1 MNTFYIKLD
10 AQNIVKD
17 VLSYPHDNY
26 IKITATELP
35 EGSYAGYYKYIN
47 NQFILD
53 DVLFYE
59 YLESIE
65 NEEYKVRLLNKLILN
80 LKNTSN

>member
-10 AQNIVKD
+10 DQNIVRD
-17 VLSYPHDNY
+17 VLSYPNDNY
-26 IKITATELP
+26 IKITNTELP
-35 EGSYAGYYKYIN
+35 EGSYAGYYRYIN

-53 DVLFYE
+53 DILFYE

-65 NEEYKVRLLNKLILN
+65 NEECKIELLNKMILN
-80 LKNTSN
+80 LKSR